1 MLYIADNNTDPY
13 WNLAAEE
20 YLLKELDRPV
30 FRLWR
35 NSNSIIVGKHQNTM
49 AEIDINYVKA
59 NNIKVVRRLT
69 GGGAVFHDLGNL
81 NFTFIEPYLHK
92 EDCDNMFKRFTAPII
107 EAINSLGV
115 KAYIEGRNDLLID
128 GRKFSG
134 NAMCIYKN
142 RALQH
147 GTLLFSASMGNLS
160 AALKSRPEKFT
171 GKAVQSTISRVTNI
185 SEHLSKQIT
194 IDEFQK
200 YLGEYICNRYN
211 SKNSETNS
219 LIESITPYS
228 YTEADLNAIEK
239 LREQKYSQ
247 QSWNFGH
254 SPAYSSYNI
263 KKFKGGLVEFHYT
276 VNKGLIT
283 ELEIFGDY
291 FFTKPTHEFVK
302 EIIGTPHTEEAIS
315 GKLAA
320 LNTEEY
326 FSNISKE
333 EIAGMFFQ

>member
-1 MLYIADNNTDPY
+1 MLYITDNNTDPY

-20 YLLKELDRPV
+20 YLLKEFNRPV

-35 NSNSIIVGKHQNTM
+35 NSNSIIVGKYQNTL
-49 AEIDINYVKA
+49 AEIDCNYVKK

-92 EDCDNMFKRFTAPII
+92 EDCSNMFKRFTAPII

-142 RALQH
+142 RVLQH
-147 GTLLFSASMGNLS
+147 GTLLFSASMGNLG

-171 GKAVQSTISRVTNI
+171 GKAVQSAVSRVTNI
-185 SEHLSKQIT
+185 SEHLPNPMT

-200 YLGEYICNRYN
+200 YLGEYICCRYN
-211 SKNSETNS
+211 TDSVAEGS
-219 LIESITPYS
+219 IESITPYS
-228 YTEADLNAIEK
+228 YTVADLNAIEK
-239 LREQKYSQ
+239 LRNEKYSQ
-247 QSWNFGH
+247 PAWNFGH

-263 KKFKGGLVEFHYT
+263 KKFKSGLIEFHYT
-276 VNKGLIT
+276 VRKGIIT

-291 FFTKPTHEFVK
+291 FFTKPTYEFVK

-315 GKLAA
+315 SKLAP
-320 LNTEEY
+320 LNIEEY
-326 FSNISKE
+326 FSNITKE
-333 EIAGMFFQ
+333 EVTGMFFQ